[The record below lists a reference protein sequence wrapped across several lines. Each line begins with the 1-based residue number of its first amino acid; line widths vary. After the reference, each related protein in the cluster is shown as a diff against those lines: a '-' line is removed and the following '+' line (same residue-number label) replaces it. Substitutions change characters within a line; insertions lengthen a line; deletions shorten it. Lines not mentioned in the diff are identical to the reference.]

1 LKSEVYL
8 YLARVGE
15 YKNDD
20 RDEILDDR
28 TAAIELEASDML
40 SHKAGIQAKE
50 RAVPAVTDLASYM
63 DVRVK
68 GQIDGFYRPRSDELR
83 GKITTVRRVQAGLSS
98 AGVLAGA
105 AAAAFGGDKIA
116 VWVPVLTTVAAAV
129 AAHSAAERY
138 EFLLTEYLR
147 TAEEL
152 ERLAARRGRAR
163 SMSDYELAQAAEHVI
178 SIQNEG
184 WMAKLNTEPDGAAD
198 PSAQEHPH
206 G

>member
-1 LKSEVYL
+1 
-8 YLARVGE
+8 
-15 YKNDD
+15 
-20 RDEILDDR
+20 
-28 TAAIELEASDML
+28 
-40 SHKAGIQAKE
+40 
-50 RAVPAVTDLASYM
+50 M

-83 GKITTVRRVQAGLSS
+83 GKITTVRRVQAGLSA